1 MTAKTTHT
9 ANLQI
14 LDEMNCDPDK
24 LNNFEYFADTLGLWA
39 SQYIPEIMAPIARH
53 ADELFDVAAV
63 RMLLGKWY
71 DAYTANRKHTRD
83 VFNEIANGGASETD
97 PDYFTSYY
105 KSEVNAYNTALYA
118 LIIG

>member
-1 MTAKTTHT
+1 MTAKTIHT

-39 SQYIPEIMAPIARH
+39 SQYIPEIMAPIACH

-63 RMLLGKWY
+63 RMLLGKWH
-71 DAYTANRKHTRD
+71 DAYRGSRQHQRD
-83 VFNEIANGGASETD
+83 IFKMVAHGDLEESTPED
-97 PDYFTSYY
+97 FTSYY
-105 KSEVNAYNTALYA
+105 KSELNAYNTALYA